1 MLSTLII
8 LCYTLHEARSN
19 RWVGWCSWDDETL
32 RWVSSCILATSLLK
46 FSTTVKL
53 FMSISMSFL
62 MSSKPSFLFFVTNS
76 ARDSC
81 MFWHNRVQH
90 LVLIQL
96 TFSLRLFIKSL
107 CEMEWTKPWIRKLAY
122 AVQGKALRAHEIL
135 WVTSIKPY
143 EALVARSRIIKC
155 CLFCK

>member
-1 MLSTLII
+1 M
-8 LCYTLHEARSN
+8 YPYNTLHEVRSN
-19 RWVGWCSWDDETL
+19 SWVGWCSWDDETL

-62 MSSKPSFLFFVTNS
+62 MSSKPPSLFFVTNS

-90 LVLIQL
+90 LVQIQL
-96 TFSLRLFIKSL
+96 PFLFICSSRVCARWKQQNHEFENL
-107 CEMEWTKPWIRKLAY
+107 PLQFKGMLLKLMKFY
-122 AVQGKALRAHEIL
+122 G
-135 WVTSIKPY
+135 
-143 EALVARSRIIKC
+143 
-155 CLFCK
+155 